1 MKTMNAGMLTTLML
15 PLAVGWCV
23 FASGQ
28 AQRMTIANLPS
39 TAQSNISAALAREN
53 PAYYARSVGADLVAD
68 NAAQKLRAHFSAS
81 GVQVRSAGS
90 VWKLALSGYG
100 YGNNLIP
107 LQKAVPSAN
116 QNRVEYRRGPV
127 TEWYVNGPL
136 GLEQGFTIQ
145 QPPPGAD
152 GQRLTV
158 ALTLAGNLR
167 AAVEKGNAGL
177 QLDNRY
183 GKPELQ
189 YTGLVAHDANDRE
202 LPAETSLRDGQL
214 LLQVDDRGARYPVVI
229 DPVIQL
235 AKLTTS
241 GGEAFDENGYSV
253 ATSGSTVVVGAPG
266 TSNGSNEG
274 MVYVFVKPAKGWA
287 NMTQTAALTA
297 SNGAPST
304 ELGYSVSISGNTIVA
319 GAPDSNQGAGAAYIF
334 VEPTGGW
341 TNMTQTAELTASDG
355 EDHDGFGSAV
365 AISGSTVV
373 ISSPYA
379 SIGTNAEQGAAY
391 VFTKSG
397 STWTQSAKLSSS
409 DGVSYNYFGSALATT
424 GNTVVAG
431 APGAMVGTNPD
442 QGAAYVFVKSGA
454 SWSQA
459 AKLTASNG
467 ENGNNLGHSV
477 AIGGSTIV
485 AGTYIFP
492 LPKRQG
498 SAYVYVKPAG
508 GWASATQTAELTAN
522 DPANGDQLGFS
533 VSISGSTILVG
544 APETT
549 VGTKTSQGAAYSFV
563 EPAGGWVTTSK
574 YNAKIE
580 ASDGAKGDQFG
591 YSVAISGSTEAIG
604 AISAA
609 INGNAGQG
617 ATYLFQ
623 Q

>member
-1 MKTMNAGMLTTLML
+1 MNARTLTTLIV
-15 PLAVGWCV
+15 PLAVSWCV
-23 FASGQ
+23 LASGQ
-28 AQRMTIANLPS
+28 AQRTTIASLPS

-53 PAYYARSVGADLVAD
+53 PAYYARAVGSDLVAD
-68 NAAQKLRAHFSAS
+68 NAAQRIRTHFTVS
-81 GVQVRSAGS
+81 GVQVSSGSA
-90 VWKLALSGYG
+90 VWKLALRGYG
-100 YGNNLIP
+100 YGDDLIP
-107 LQKAVPSAN
+107 LQKAIPSASR
-116 QNRVEYRRGPV
+116 NRVEYRRGPV

-145 QPPPGAD
+145 QPPPGAN

-167 AAVEKGNAGL
+167 AAVERANAGL
-177 QLDNRY
+177 QLNNRY

-189 YTGLVAHDANDRE
+189 YSGLVAHDASGRE
-202 LPAETSLRDGQL
+202 LPAETSLRGGQV
-214 LLQVDDRGARYPVVI
+214 LLQVDDRGAHYPVVI

-274 MVYVFVKPAKGWA
+274 TVYVFVKPTKGWA

-304 ELGYSVSISGNTIVA
+304 ELGYSVSISGSTIVA
-319 GAPDSNQGAGAAYIF
+319 GAPDSNQGPGAAYIF

-341 TNMTQTAELTASDG
+341 ANMTQTAELTASDG

-373 ISSPYA
+373 IGSPYA

-391 VFTKSG
+391 VFTESG

-424 GNTVVAG
+424 GSTIVAG
-431 APGAMVGTNPD
+431 APGATIGTNPD
-442 QGAAYVFVKSGA
+442 QGAAYVFVHSDGA
-454 SWSQA
+454 WLQA

-467 ENGNNLGHSV
+467 GNGNNLGHSV
-477 AIGGSTIV
+477 AISGSTVV

-498 SAYVYVKPAG
+498 GAYVYVKPTG
-508 GWASATQTAELTAN
+508 GWASSTQTAELTAN

-533 VSISGSTILVG
+533 VSISGSTILAG

-591 YSVAISGSTEAIG
+591 YCVAISGATEAIG

-609 INGNAGQG
+609 IDGNAGQG